1 MAERISAA
9 GEGDP
14 LAAFFT
20 ATLSFVSNVTKD
32 MVKACGNDPDADLI
46 QANASLVQNH
56 LQKLFARTSEVYSG
70 ANQATRATVAEY
82 LALADGVFMAST
94 GEKTA
99 RSSIAKGL
107 FGGGFFSWISKYL
120 TEIKK
125 IIRFIVTLIFRRVPD
140 WLEDLLVLI
149 DEIWGMISEL
159 LGGVFGF
166 NRREIAKDISSGEI
180 NSLNEVAAM
189 QRLRAVSRELDR
201 SDDE

>member
-1 MAERISAA
+1 MAERANT

-14 LAAFFT
+14 LAAFFA
-20 ATLSFVSNVTKD
+20 ATLSFVSNVTQD

-46 QANASLVQNH
+46 RTNGALVQNH
-56 LQKLFARTSEVYSG
+56 LEKLFARTSEVYAG
-70 ANQATRATVAEY
+70 ANAATRATVSEY
-82 LALADGVFMAST
+82 LAVSDGVFVAAT

-99 RSSIAKGL
+99 RSSLAKGI

-125 IIRFIVTLIFRRVPD
+125 IIRFIVTLIFHRVPD

-149 DEIWGMISEL
+149 DEIWGMIAEL

-166 NRREIAKDISSGEI
+166 NRREIARDISSGEI
-180 NSLNEVAAM
+180 NSLNEIAAM
-189 QRLRAVSRELDR
+189 QRLKAVSREMDG
-201 SDDE
+201 SDDD